1 MDMHALNEL
10 ITEEKAEQVAG
21 KILEATKDKIT
32 DLITESYYR
41 EMKYYL
47 HEHYDNFK
55 SEIEAKLIK
64 EIAESYIKNPK
75 DYKYKDLRVK
85 LFQENQDLIV
95 STITDEVISQNVDNL
110 IYGYMQGEYYMKYQW
125 FEKICSFIIA
135 NWDKFK
141 DIPQMQSAYSNK
153 IRQLEQQNSYL
164 RAKIEQI
171 ENI

>member
-1 MDMHALNEL
+1 MNTLNEL

-21 KILEATKDKIT
+21 KILEVTKGKIA

-41 EMKYYL
+41 EMKNWLY
-47 HEHYDNFK
+47 EHYDNFK

-85 LFQENQDLIV
+85 LFQENQDLVV
-95 STITDEVISQNVDNL
+95 STITDEVIKSNVENL
-110 IYGYMQGEYYMKYQW
+110 FDGYLNGEYYLKRQW
-125 FEKICSFIIA
+125 LEKVCGFIIS
-135 NWDKFK
+135 NWTQFK
-141 DIPQMQSAYSNK
+141 DIPEMESVYSNK
-153 IRQLEQQNSYL
+153 VRQLEEQNAYL
-164 RAKIEQI
+164 RAKIERL